1 MWILGVLIGK
11 GIFER
16 ISIDCKINKTIIR
29 QLCQQP
35 IHIHDVYSLDKK
47 VNNHRFSCI
56 QVGKVL
62 SIMKEHNICF

>member
-35 IHIHDVYSLDKK
+35 IHIHGVYSLDRK
-47 VNNHRFSCI
+47 VNNDKI
-56 QVGKVL
+56 
-62 SIMKEHNICF
+62 